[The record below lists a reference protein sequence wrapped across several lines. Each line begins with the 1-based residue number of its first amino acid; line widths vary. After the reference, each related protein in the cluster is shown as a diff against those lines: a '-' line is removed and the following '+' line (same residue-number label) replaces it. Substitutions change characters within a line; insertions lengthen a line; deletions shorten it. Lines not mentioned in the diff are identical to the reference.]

1 MDSEPEFAAKPA
13 LFVTGASGF
22 VGRSVLQAI
31 EPADYLRIVLLSRS
45 ELILPENLSQAENI
59 TVVTAA
65 IHEVDLYSQYLDT
78 GCQVLHLAA
87 LTGKAPRIEH
97 FNVNAIGT
105 GHLVKAAA
113 NANVARFVFVSSI
126 AVSFKDREGYYYAE
140 SKQQAESIVAA
151 SSLDYCIVRPTI
163 ILGQRAPVWNSLSA
177 LAKGPLIVQ
186 PGDGRAKIQPID
198 VDDLVQL
205 LVNLLS
211 TNNYCNKI
219 LELGGPDTITMGEF
233 LQRIH
238 WRYRQ
243 QKGLIIPLPLSLI
256 MWMLRFVERHIT
268 EALPVSSG
276 QFTSFCNDGT
286 IVLNPFIAE
295 HQTGMK
301 GIDDMLDG
309 LMESEPKF
317 DGSLVEL
324 ECEVYSR
331 YLTGQLTDH
340 YVLAKYLEAV
350 KLGGCLAELIV
361 TPFDRFLARLSVV
374 HPVLT
379 RSVDGFCRFFYRAAP
394 IRKKLI
400 FLLAVM
406 ETRGTTADKFDQVDV
421 KPRVRIF
428 LDLVV
433 QSTISGLLIGI
444 ATLVLLP
451 LRRILNRGATT
462 EVKV

>member
-1 MDSEPEFAAKPA
+1 MAVNPA

-22 VGRSVLQAI
+22 VGRVVLQAI
-31 EPADYLRIVLLSRS
+31 QPADYSRVVLLSRS
-45 ELILPENLSQAENI
+45 ELILPEHMAHAENV

-65 IHEVDLYSQYLDT
+65 IHEVDRYSQYLDT
-78 GCQVLHLAA
+78 DCQVLHLAA
-87 LTGKAPRIEH
+87 LTGKAPRVEH
-97 FNVNAIGT
+97 FNVNATGT
-105 GHLVKAAA
+105 EHLVKAAA

-126 AVSFKDREGYYYAE
+126 AVSFKDREAYYYAE
-140 SKQQAESIVAA
+140 SKQQAEQIVMA
-151 SSLDYCIVRPTI
+151 SNLNYCIVRPTI
-163 ILGQRAPVWNSLSA
+163 ILGQQAPIWNSLSA
-177 LAKGPLIVQ
+177 LAKGPLVVQ
-186 PGDGRAKIQPID
+186 LGDGRAKIQPID
-198 VDDLVQL
+198 VDDLVRL
-205 LVNLLS
+205 LMILLS
-211 TNNYCNKI
+211 THQYRNEI
-219 LELGGPDTITMGEF
+219 LELGGPDSITMGDF

-243 QKGLIIPLPLSLI
+243 QQGRIIPLPLGLI
-256 MWMLRFVERHIT
+256 MWLLRFVERHIT

-286 IVLNPFIAE
+286 TVDNPFIAE

-301 GIDDMLDG
+301 GIDEMLDG
-309 LMESEPKF
+309 LMEPDPKS
-317 DGSLVEL
+317 DRTTVEL
-324 ECEVYSR
+324 ECDVYSR
-331 YLTGQLTDH
+331 YLTGQPMDH

-350 KLGGCLAELIV
+350 EPSGCLAELNV

-406 ETRGTTADKFDQVDV
+406 ETRGTTADKLDQVDE
-421 KPRVRIF
+421 KPRIRIF

-433 QSTISGLLIGI
+433 QSTISVLLIGV

-451 LRRILNRGATT
+451 LRRILNRGITS
-462 EVKV
+462 EVKA